1 MAPLAGAC
9 LVALG
14 ATGCIRF
21 DMGFVVHD
29 AETMGATI
37 RVTMHPALIEFSG
50 AEEGFDEILR
60 DVRADAEGISLL
72 TKLSTGRVSD
82 ADGWRGLLVE
92 VTGAFDPVLLPLADV
107 MGELPLDLP
116 AIEQTDTGW
125 RYAQQG
131 DPIGEQLDPGA
142 DMAEFASLAELF
154 DVEGFR
160 IGYSV
165 TLPGHPV
172 TSTSTDVETGDG
184 MTTARWTFDDPGTFL
199 SAPVDFLLVT
209 DTTATTPDG
218 LGPGET
224 AGVIIASIAAI
235 AVIMLWEW
243 RRRRIT
249 ARPDPAP
256 ADVAGSDSAAGEDTP
271 GEHAPDGGD
280 VQPPARRE
288 PGA

>member
-1 MAPLAGAC
+1 MAGAC
-9 LVALG
+9 LVALV
-14 ATGCIRF
+14 ATGCMRF
-21 DMGFVVHD
+21 DLGFVVHD
-29 AETMGATI
+29 AETMGVTI

-60 DVRADAEGISLL
+60 DVRVDAEGISGL
-72 TKLSTGRVSD
+72 TRLSTGRVSD

-92 VTGAFDPVLLPLADV
+92 MTGAFDPVLLPLDDV

-116 AIEQTDTGW
+116 DIEPTDSGW

-131 DPIGEQLDPGA
+131 DPIGEQLDLGA

-160 IGYSV
+160 VSYSV

-172 TSTSTDVETGDG
+172 TSTSTDVETRDG

-199 SAPVDFLLVT
+199 FAPVDFLLVT
-209 DTTATTPDG
+209 DTTATASDG
-218 LGPGET
+218 LGAGET

-235 AVIMLWEW
+235 ALIVLWEW
-243 RRRRIT
+243 RRRRIA
-249 ARPDPAP
+249 ARPDPLP
-256 ADVAGSDSAAGEDTP
+256 SDLAGSDSAPVED
-271 GEHAPDGGD
+271 ASDGGD
-280 VQPPARRE
+280 R
-288 PGA
+288 PGAGA